1 MENHDSRKRF
11 AARLA
16 LLLAGLAVMA
26 FGVALP
32 IKAELGTS
40 PISSLPYVTA
50 VISGLSVGTTTI
62 IVNSLF
68 VLTQIILL
76 RRNYEWFQLLQI
88 GIAVVFGMMIDL
100 FGLML
105 EPVAAGNYAVQWLL
119 YAGGIVFVALG
130 ISIEVAANLVPTAG
144 EGLVLAVC
152 QVTPFKFGNMK
163 VALDV
168 TLVVLSVAAGFIF
181 LGRLEGVRDGTI
193 AAALLVGQVSKIF
206 SRYLVGLRKKLG
218 TEVD

>member
-26 FGVALP
+26 FGVALS

-105 EPVAAGNYAVQWLL
+105 EPVAVGNYAVQWLL
-119 YAGGIVFVALG
+119 CGAE
-130 ISIEVAANLVPTAG
+130 S
-144 EGLVLAVC
+144 C
-152 QVTPFKFGNMK
+152 
-163 VALDV
+163 
-168 TLVVLSVAAGFIF
+168 LSP
-181 LGRLEGVRDGTI
+181 LE
-193 AAALLVGQVSKIF
+193 
-206 SRYLVGLRKKLG
+206 
-218 TEVD
+218 

>member
-26 FGVALP
+26 FGVALS
-32 IKAELGTS
+32 IKAGLGTS

-68 VLTQIILL
+68 VLIQIVLL

-119 YAGGIVFVALG
+119 CGAE
-130 ISIEVAANLVPTAG
+130 S
-144 EGLVLAVC
+144 C
-152 QVTPFKFGNMK
+152 
-163 VALDV
+163 
-168 TLVVLSVAAGFIF
+168 LSP
-181 LGRLEGVRDGTI
+181 LE
-193 AAALLVGQVSKIF
+193 
-206 SRYLVGLRKKLG
+206 
-218 TEVD
+218 

>member
-1 MENHDSRKRF
+1 MENHDSRKQF

-26 FGVALP
+26 FGVALS

-40 PISSLPYVTA
+40 PISSLPFVTA
-50 VISGLSVGTTTI
+50 EISGLSVGTTTI

-68 VLTQIILL
+68 VLIQIVLL
-76 RRNYEWFQLLQI
+76 RRNYEWLQLLQI

-100 FGLML
+100 FGLLL
-105 EPVAAGNYAVQWLL
+105 EPIATGNYAAQWVLC
-119 YAGGIVFVALG
+119 AGGIIFVALG
-130 ISIEVAANLVPTAG
+130 VSIEVAANLVPTAG
-144 EGLVLAVC
+144 EGLVLAIC

-181 LGRLEGVRDGTI
+181 LGQLEGVREGTV
-193 AAALLVGQVSKIF
+193 AAALLVGQVSKFF
-206 SRYLVGLRKKLG
+206 SRYLGGVRKKLG

>member
-16 LLLAGLAVMA
+16 LLLAGTCCYGLRRGAVHQGRARHLA
-26 FGVALP
+26 
-32 IKAELGTS
+32 
-40 PISSLPYVTA
+40 ISSLPYVTA

-68 VLTQIILL
+68 VLIQIVLL

-119 YAGGIVFVALG
+119 CAGGIVFVALG

-181 LGRLEGVRDGTI
+181 LGR
-193 AAALLVGQVSKIF
+193 
-206 SRYLVGLRKKLG
+206 SRACARAR
-218 TEVD
+218 

>member
-26 FGVALP
+26 FGVALS

-119 YAGGIVFVALG
+119 CAGEIVFVALG

-181 LGRLEGVRDGTI
+181 LGRLEGVREGTV

>member
-26 FGVALP
+26 FGVALS

-68 VLTQIILL
+68 VLIQIVLL

-105 EPVAAGNYAVQWLL
+105 EPVTAGNYAVQWLL
-119 YAGGIVFVALG
+119 CGAE
-130 ISIEVAANLVPTAG
+130 S
-144 EGLVLAVC
+144 C
-152 QVTPFKFGNMK
+152 
-163 VALDV
+163 
-168 TLVVLSVAAGFIF
+168 LSP
-181 LGRLEGVRDGTI
+181 LE
-193 AAALLVGQVSKIF
+193 
-206 SRYLVGLRKKLG
+206 
-218 TEVD
+218 

>member
-1 MENHDSRKRF
+1 
-11 AARLA
+11 
-16 LLLAGLAVMA
+16 
-26 FGVALP
+26 
-32 IKAELGTS
+32 
-40 PISSLPYVTA
+40 
-50 VISGLSVGTTTI
+50 
-62 IVNSLF
+62 
-68 VLTQIILL
+68 
-76 RRNYEWFQLLQI
+76 
-88 GIAVVFGMMIDL
+88 MMIDL

-119 YAGGIVFVALG
+119 CAGGIVFVALG

-181 LGRLEGVRDGTI
+181 LGRLEGVREGTI

>member
-26 FGVALP
+26 FGVALS

-68 VLTQIILL
+68 VLIQIVLL

-105 EPVAAGNYAVQWLL
+105 EPWRPGTMPCSGCFARAE
-119 YAGGIVFVALG
+119 
-130 ISIEVAANLVPTAG
+130 S
-144 EGLVLAVC
+144 C
-152 QVTPFKFGNMK
+152 
-163 VALDV
+163 
-168 TLVVLSVAAGFIF
+168 LSP
-181 LGRLEGVRDGTI
+181 LE
-193 AAALLVGQVSKIF
+193 
-206 SRYLVGLRKKLG
+206 
-218 TEVD
+218 

>member
-1 MENHDSRKRF
+1 MTPASGLRPGWPYC
-11 AARLA
+11 LP
-16 LLLAGLAVMA
+16 GLAVMA
-26 FGVALP
+26 FGVALS

-68 VLTQIILL
+68 VLIQMILL

-88 GIAVVFGMMIDL
+88 GIAVVFGMLIDL
-100 FGLML
+100 FGLLL

-119 YAGGIVFVALG
+119 CAGGIVFVALG

-168 TLVVLSVAAGFIF
+168 TLVVLSVAAGFI
-181 LGRLEGVRDGTI
+181 LPRPARGRARGHGSGGAARGPGVQDFFE
-193 AAALLVGQVSKIF
+193 VSRRPAQKA
-206 SRYLVGLRKKLG
+206 RNRG
-218 TEVD
+218 

>member
-26 FGVALP
+26 FGVALS

-88 GIAVVFGMMIDL
+88 GIAVVF
-100 FGLML
+100 
-105 EPVAAGNYAVQWLL
+105 A
-119 YAGGIVFVALG
+119 
-130 ISIEVAANLVPTAG
+130 
-144 EGLVLAVC
+144 
-152 QVTPFKFGNMK
+152 
-163 VALDV
+163 
-168 TLVVLSVAAGFIF
+168 
-181 LGRLEGVRDGTI
+181 
-193 AAALLVGQVSKIF
+193 
-206 SRYLVGLRKKLG
+206 
-218 TEVD
+218 

>member
-26 FGVALP
+26 FGVALS

-68 VLTQIILL
+68 VLIQMILL

-88 GIAVVFGMMIDL
+88 GIAVVFGMLIDL
-100 FGLML
+100 FGLLL

-119 YAGGIVFVALG
+119 CAGGIVFVALG
-130 ISIEVAANLVPTAG
+130 ISIEVAPNLVPTAG

-152 QVTPFKFGNMK
+152 QVTPLQVRQHESRAGRYARC
-163 VALDV
+163 ALSRRG
-168 TLVVLSVAAGFIF
+168 LHLPRPARGCARGHGSGGAARGP
-181 LGRLEGVRDGTI
+181 GVQD
-193 AAALLVGQVSKIF
+193 LFEVSHRPAQKA
-206 SRYLVGLRKKLG
+206 RNRG
-218 TEVD
+218 

>member
-26 FGVALP
+26 FGVALS

-68 VLTQIILL
+68 VLIQIILL

-100 FGLML
+100 FVLLL

-119 YAGGIVFVALG
+119 CAGGIVFVALG

-181 LGRLEGVRDGTI
+181 LGRLEGVREGTI

>member
-26 FGVALP
+26 FGVALS

-68 VLTQIILL
+68 VLIQIVLL

-105 EPVAAGNYAVQWLL
+105 EPVAAGNYAVQCALRGRNRVCRPWNKYLGRGQPRAHRGRRSGARRL
-119 YAGGIVFVALG
+119 PGDPLQVRQHESRAGRYARCPLRRRGLHLPRPARGRARGHGSGGAALG
-130 ISIEVAANLVPTAG
+130 PGVQDFFEV
-144 EGLVLAVC
+144 
-152 QVTPFKFGNMK
+152 
-163 VALDV
+163 
-168 TLVVLSVAAGFIF
+168 
-181 LGRLEGVRDGTI
+181 
-193 AAALLVGQVSKIF
+193 
-206 SRYLVGLRKKLG
+206 SRRPAQKARNRG
-218 TEVD
+218 

>member
-26 FGVALP
+26 FGVALS

-119 YAGGIVFVALG
+119 CSGGIVFVALG

-181 LGRLEGVRDGTI
+181 LGRLEGVREGTV